1 MQTLATAMC
10 ENTERIA
17 AIERRLI
24 TLQIQSSQTSL
35 LTRTTVTI
43 GKVAPAAKRF
53 PRFRHHF
60 LPVLRAFCQRSPI
73 LSMLAFSKFPNA
85 AFPIRRRMRES
96 PSRCLPIELWTNQ
109 VNLSSDNS
117 AASTAAIP
125 WGMAFL
131 DLEGFQV
138 DRTLVAAFPAKTLFE
153 TGTLPL
159 DRSGDRVRV
168 AVSDPNNFAALDEL
182 TAFSGFLLEPVVADP
197 HLIRQLLRQ
206 TLGVGGGMVTGASDQ
221 LLAQTQGDPL
231 QQVLDSTEN
240 AAIVRFTRELLRD
253 ACQQG
258 ASDIHLEPDEDRLTL
273 RFRIDGVLR
282 LQQVPAEI
290 HAHREAIISRF
301 KILSK
306 LNIAEKRLPQDGG
319 FQFEVA
325 GREIDAR
332 TSVIPMKHGEG
343 IVLRILDRG
352 RVDYSLSNLG
362 FPQDLRAQWERLIR
376 RSSGLVLVTGP
387 TGSGKTTTLYGSI
400 ASLRS
405 PELKIITIED
415 PIEYTLTGINQVQVQ
430 PNVGLTFAA
439 GLRSLLRHDPD
450 VILIGEIRDKE
461 TAVNAIQAALTG
473 HMVFSTLHTNDA
485 ATAVTRL
492 VDMGIEPFLVSAT
505 LSGVLAQR
513 LVRKL
518 CTHCRKPVRVQ
529 ELDLPADFPRD
540 QMETVYAAQ
549 GCRKCHGIGYLG
561 QVGIFELMEL
571 DHQIRK
577 MVLRGESPY
586 EIQAYASTRGMTSMR
601 QSGWLNVIQ
610 GRTSIDEVL
619 RTTSDVQ

>member
-1 MQTLATAMC
+1 MKLSG
-10 ENTERIA
+10 ENPT
-17 AIERRLI
+17 
-24 TLQIQSSQTSL
+24 TS
-35 LTRTTVTI
+35 
-43 GKVAPAAKRF
+43 ANP
-53 PRFRHHF
+53 
-60 LPVLRAFCQRSPI
+60 
-73 LSMLAFSKFPNA
+73 
-85 AFPIRRRMRES
+85 
-96 PSRCLPIELWTNQ
+96 
-109 VNLSSDNS
+109 
-117 AASTAAIP
+117 IP
-125 WGMAFL
+125 WGMAFV
-131 DLEGFQV
+131 DLEGFEV
-138 DRTLVAAFPAKTLFE
+138 DRALIAAFPAKTLFE
-153 TGTLPL
+153 TSTLPL
-159 DRSGDRVRV
+159 DKIGDRVRI
-168 AVSDPNNFAALDEL
+168 AVSDPHNFTALDEL
-182 TAFSGFLLEPVVADP
+182 TAFSGFLLEPIVADP
-197 HLIRQLLRQ
+197 NLIRQLLRQ
-206 TLGVGGGMVTGASDQ
+206 TLGVGGGLVGGANEQS
-221 LLAQTQGDPL
+221 LALSQDPL

-258 ASDIHLEPDEDRLTL
+258 ASDIHIEPDDDRLCL

-282 LQQVPAEI
+282 LQQVPPEI
-290 HAHREAIISRF
+290 HSHREAIVSRF

-319 FQFEVA
+319 FQFEIG

-376 RSSGLVLVTGP
+376 RPSGLVLVTGP

-415 PIEYTLTGINQVQVQ
+415 PIEYTLSGINQVQVQ

-485 ATAVTRL
+485 ASAVTRL

-518 CTHCRKPVRVQ
+518 CPHCRVPVSVDK
-529 ELDLPADFPRD
+529 LDLPSDFPTQVVD
-540 QMETVYAAQ
+540 TVYEAR
-549 GCRKCHGIGYLG
+549 GCRQCHGIGYLG

-577 MVLRGESPY
+577 MALQGSSPH
-586 EIQAYASTRGMTSMR
+586 ELQSYATTRGMRSMR
-601 QSGWLNVIQ
+601 QSGWQNVIQ
-610 GRTSIDEVL
+610 GLTSIEEVL
-619 RTTSDVQ
+619 RTTASEMQ

>member
-1 MQTLATAMC
+1 M
-10 ENTERIA
+10 
-17 AIERRLI
+17 
-24 TLQIQSSQTSL
+24 
-35 LTRTTVTI
+35 
-43 GKVAPAAKRF
+43 
-53 PRFRHHF
+53 
-60 LPVLRAFCQRSPI
+60 
-73 LSMLAFSKFPNA
+73 
-85 AFPIRRRMRES
+85 
-96 PSRCLPIELWTNQ
+96 
-109 VNLSSDNS
+109 NLSGENPTTT
-117 AASTAAIP
+117 STAAVP
-125 WGMAFL
+125 WGMAYL
-131 DLEGFQV
+131 DLDGFQV
-138 DRTLVAAFPAKTLFE
+138 NRDLIAAFPAKTLFE

-168 AVSDPNNFAALDEL
+168 AVSDPHNFAALDEL

-197 HLIRQLLRQ
+197 NLIRQLLRQ
-206 TLGVGGGMVTGASDQ
+206 TLGVGGGMVAGASEQ
-221 LLAQTQGDPL
+221 LLTQSQGDPL

-258 ASDIHLEPDEDRLTL
+258 ASDIHLEPDDDRLSL

-282 LQQVPAEI
+282 LQQVPPEI

-319 FQFEVA
+319 FQFEIA

-362 FPQDLRAQWERLIR
+362 FPQELRAQWERLIR

-415 PIEYTLTGINQVQVQ
+415 PIEYTLSGINQVQVQ

-518 CTHCRKPVRVQ
+518 CTHCRKPVPVDQ
-529 ELDLPADFPRD
+529 LDLPSDFPRNST
-540 QMETVYAAQ
+540 EIVYESL
-549 GCRKCHGIGYLG
+549 GCRQCHGIGYLG

-577 MVLRGESPY
+577 MALQGDSPY
-586 EIQAYASTRGMTSMR
+586 EIQAYASTRGMMSMR
-601 QSGWLNVIQ
+601 QSGWQNVIQ
-610 GRTSIDEVL
+610 GRTSIEEVL
-619 RTTSDVQ
+619 RTTAWDMQ

>member
-1 MQTLATAMC
+1 
-10 ENTERIA
+10 
-17 AIERRLI
+17 
-24 TLQIQSSQTSL
+24 
-35 LTRTTVTI
+35 
-43 GKVAPAAKRF
+43 
-53 PRFRHHF
+53 
-60 LPVLRAFCQRSPI
+60 
-73 LSMLAFSKFPNA
+73 
-85 AFPIRRRMRES
+85 
-96 PSRCLPIELWTNQ
+96 
-109 VNLSSDNS
+109 
-117 AASTAAIP
+117 
-125 WGMAFL
+125 MAFMDL
-131 DLEGFQV
+131 DGFAV
-138 DRTLVAAFPAKTLFE
+138 DRELIAAFPAKSLYE

-168 AVSDPNNFAALDEL
+168 AVSDPHNFSALDEL
-182 TAFSGFLLEPVVADP
+182 TAFSGFLLEPVSADP
-197 HLIRQLLRQ
+197 QLIRQLLRQ
-206 TLGVGGGMVTGASDQ
+206 TLGVGGGMVSGTNDS
-221 LLAQTQGDPL
+221 LLSQSQSDPL

-258 ASDIHLEPDEDRLTL
+258 ASDVHLEPEDDRLTI

-282 LQQVPAEI
+282 LQQVPAEV
-290 HAHREAIISRF
+290 HAHRDAIISRF

-319 FQFEVA
+319 FQFEIS

-362 FPQDLRAQWERLIR
+362 FPPAFRAQWERLIR
-376 RSSGLVLVTGP
+376 RSSGMVLVTGP

-415 PIEYTLTGINQVQVQ
+415 PIEYTLSGINQVQVQ
-430 PNVGLTFAA
+430 PNVGLTFAT

-492 VDMGIEPFLVSAT
+492 VEMGIEPFLVSAT

-513 LVRKL
+513 LVRTL
-518 CTHCRKPVRVQ
+518 CPHCRRPVQ
-529 ELDLPADFPRD
+529 IENAELPVDFPRS
-540 QMETVYAAQ
+540 EASVIYEAN
-549 GCRKCHGIGYLG
+549 GCRQCHGIGYLG
-561 QVGIFELMEL
+561 QVAIFELMEL
-571 DHQIRK
+571 DHEIRK
-577 MVLRGESPY
+577 MTLKGESPY
-586 EIQAYASTRGMTSMR
+586 EIQNYARSRGMTSMR
-601 QSGWLNVIQ
+601 HSGWQNVLQ
-610 GRTSIDEVL
+610 GRTSVEEVL
-619 RTTSDVQ
+619 RITAADSQ